1 MKRGTLFRAAGPR
14 PEALGRKVQGGGSG
28 GKRQMLDGDGG
39 RGRERWEGGTLCREV
54 PSLERPLS
62 LGTFLSEPQGKVQV
76 SWRVTRFLSEEV
88 IPFYVNVSVKKF
100 AYGVN
105 VPLGEI

>member
-1 MKRGTLFRAAGPR
+1 MER
-14 PEALGRKVQGGGSG
+14 E
-28 GKRQMLDGDGG
+28 GG
-39 RGRERWEGGTLCREV
+39 RGRRRERCEGGTLCREV
-54 PSLERPLS
+54 PSLERPSS